1 MELDARGIA
10 VVALGALAL
19 IQTVALA
26 WRTTARRWTLARR
39 ARRARRGEL
48 DAEAILARE
57 GFRVVGRQ
65 VRGAVTY
72 RIDGAPR
79 EAGVVVDLLVER
91 DGRRWVA
98 EVKTGAEAP
107 DPLARPTRRQLLE
120 YAHAFDGAGVLLVDA
135 EAGLVRA
142 FEAPDRG
149 RTAPRARWVWALAGV
164 AVGWAATVLLGGP

>member
-1 MELDARGIA
+1 MEVDARGIA

-19 IQTVALA
+19 VQTLALA
-26 WRTTARRWTLARR
+26 WRTTARRWTLTRR

-65 VRGAVTY
+65 VRGTVTY
-72 RIDGAPR
+72 RIDGAAR
-79 EAGVVVDLLVER
+79 EAAVVVDLLVER
-91 DGRRWVA
+91 EGRRWVA

-135 EAGLVRA
+135 ERGLVRA
-142 FEAPDRG
+142 FEAPGRG
-149 RTAPRARWVWALAGV
+149 PTASRAPWAWLLLGAI
-164 AVGWAATVLLGGP
+164 VGWAATVLAGGT